1 MNLPVASMLAR
12 KPKFTKVMRQLA
24 DDGKVILMVS
34 SELPEIITVC
44 DRIAV
49 FCEGRLTQILTNRD
63 DMSEEEIMAWALP
76 QE

>member
-1 MNLPVASMLAR
+1 
-12 KPKFTKVMRQLA
+12 
-24 DDGKVILMVS
+24 
-34 SELPEIITVC
+34 PEIITVC